1 MIQPLAVVV
10 TCLEIVL
17 GLLLLAGL
25 QTRITGLA
33 SGILLAAFGM
43 AMALA
48 LALRNESTSRF
59 LGLFGCRGKFAPGG
73 LSGVSV

>member
-48 LALRNESTSRF
+48 LRNESTSRF